1 MTTTTAHTP
10 DTGTRRTTGPS
21 LRTRLLGV
29 GMIVG
34 PVLLLLDT
42 LQRDDSLTGL
52 FQIYAMMGLF
62 LALIGVTQLTEAR
75 APRLAAV
82 TTVIGSVGIAGGVAF
97 GLSGL
102 YVGAGA
108 EDLNEG
114 TGVAASLGL
123 HLPGPILPLA
133 VVLMGV
139 LLLRTRIAP
148 RWCGIALVAGGVLFP
163 ITRIGDLP
171 TIAPIADALWIVGL
185 APLGLAVLRGRVSG
199 RSG

>member
-1 MTTTTAHTP
+1 
-10 DTGTRRTTGPS
+10 
-21 LRTRLLGV
+21 
-29 GMIVG
+29 MIVG
-34 PVLLLLDT
+34 PVLLLVDT

-52 FQIYAMMGLF
+52 FQIYAMMGMF
-62 LALIGVTQLTEAR
+62 LALIGVTQLSEAR

-114 TGVAASLGL
+114 SGVAASLGL

-133 VVLMGV
+133 VILHGCAA
-139 LLLRTRIAP
+139 AP
-148 RWCGIALVAGGVLFP
+148 HPDRSSLVRHRP
-163 ITRIGDLP
+163 D
-171 TIAPIADALWIVGL
+171 
-185 APLGLAVLRGRVSG
+185 RGRRALPDHPHRGPADDRPHRRRPVDRRAG
-199 RSG
+199 AARPGGAPGTGQRPFRLKCW